1 MGEDSAS
8 IIRKLFDGFN
18 TKDYDAIVALA
29 ADDFELIDCA
39 SGDKF
44 NGPEGARR
52 NAERWLVP
60 FPDASVELLNIVSS
74 GDWAVAECVGRG
86 THSGPMQTPMG
97 EVAPTGKEMEL
108 HFCSLIKVRDGK
120 IVEGRDYYDGMT
132 IASQLGLIPEPAA
145 SSA

>member
-1 MGEDSAS
+1 MGEYSES

-18 TKDYDAIVALA
+18 AKDIDAIEALA

-39 SGDKF
+39 SGEKYT
-44 NGPEGARR
+44 GPEGARR
-52 NAERWLVP
+52 NAEGWLTP
-60 FPDASVELLNIVSS
+60 FADVSVEILNVIAS

-97 EVAPTGKEMEL
+97 EVPPTGKEMEL

-120 IVEGRDYYDGMT
+120 IVEGRDYYDAMT
-132 IASQLGLIPEPAA
+132 VVTQLGLMPEPAA
-145 SSA
+145 TSA